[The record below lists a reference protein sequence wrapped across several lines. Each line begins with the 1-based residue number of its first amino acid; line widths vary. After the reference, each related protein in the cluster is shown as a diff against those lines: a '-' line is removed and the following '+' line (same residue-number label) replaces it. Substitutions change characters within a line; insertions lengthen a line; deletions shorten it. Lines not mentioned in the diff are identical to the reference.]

1 MKAIPIFRDL
11 LVSVLALAIA
21 STAVAADDVYIFP
34 VEEIVGFEKLPG
46 GATAENRLGWGLT
59 VDTLGPEDIVYK
71 LVVSDKGEIS
81 VFVSTEGSDY
91 LDLND
96 VYTFGIDTFQQ
107 GVLALSGGADIE
119 AGMTRFNFAF
129 DVGEMSMVLHI
140 SSVYSNEVSL
150 STSAFL
156 YTGKCT

>member
-21 STAVAADDVYIFP
+21 STAVAADDVYICP

-96 VYTFGIDTFQQ
+96 IYTFGI
-107 GVLALSGGADIE
+107 
-119 AGMTRFNFAF
+119 
-129 DVGEMSMVLHI
+129 
-140 SSVYSNEVSL
+140 
-150 STSAFL
+150 
-156 YTGKCT
+156 